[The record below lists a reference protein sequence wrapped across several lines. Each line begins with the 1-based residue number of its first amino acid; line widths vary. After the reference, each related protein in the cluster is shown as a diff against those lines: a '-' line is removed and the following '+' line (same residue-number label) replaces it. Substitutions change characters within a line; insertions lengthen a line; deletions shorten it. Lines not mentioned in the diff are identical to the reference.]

1 MMLTATDPT
10 RTATDGRHF
19 RPTRIDVRLVEGRA
33 RATTLAHG
41 DFLAPRPLG
50 LRGTHARIALVGI
63 SMALLGG
70 DTVELRINVGPG
82 ATLEIIEPTGMV
94 AYDAGGEPSRWLLHA
109 TLGAGATLIWQ
120 GSPFVAAQGSN
131 AHRLANLSLG
141 EGARTLVKET
151 LVLGRSTETEV
162 QLRNQ
167 TQATLDGCELLVED
181 LDITAVNRDL
191 PGILGSA
198 KAMHTLLAA
207 GWRPQGDGADPR
219 RLDLAGPGA
228 LFRTLGD
235 AVHQARDPAEPMFAA
250 WRNELLPNH

>member
-10 RTATDGRHF
+10 RTATDRRYF

-50 LRGTHARIALVGI
+50 TRATHARIALVGI
-63 SMALLGG
+63 SMALLAG
-70 DTVELRINVGPG
+70 DTVALHVNVGPG

-94 AYDAGGEPSRWLLHA
+94 AYDADGERSRWQLHA
-109 TLGAGATLIWQ
+109 TLGAGANLIWH
-120 GSPFVAAQGSN
+120 GAPFVAAQGSN
-131 AHRLANLSLG
+131 AHRHADFSLG
-141 EGARTLVKET
+141 EGARALVKET
-151 LVLGRSTETEV
+151 LVLGRSSEADV
-162 QLRNQ
+162 QLRNE
-167 TQATLDGCELLVED
+167 TRVTRDGHELLVED
-181 LDITAVNRDL
+181 LDITAANRRL

-207 GWRPQGDGADPR
+207 GWRPRGDGNDPR

-228 LFRTLGD
+228 LFRTLGE
-235 AVHQARDPAEPMFAA
+235 ALHQAREPAEPLFTA
-250 WRNELLPNH
+250 WRTELLQEH